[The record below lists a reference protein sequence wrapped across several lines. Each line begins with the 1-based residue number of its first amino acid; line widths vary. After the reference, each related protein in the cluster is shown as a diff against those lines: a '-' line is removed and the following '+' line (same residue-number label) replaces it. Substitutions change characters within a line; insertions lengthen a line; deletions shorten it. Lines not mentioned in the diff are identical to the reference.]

1 MFSLSDRTSEKGK
14 RSKVVFLFWQK
25 EKALIIHIGYGVQ
38 SQSSIKVSSLQAQIF
53 VYGIVQG
60 VGFRPF
66 VFHLA
71 EKHSLTGFVR
81 NRGDA
86 GVEIIIEG
94 SEEHINH
101 FLRDLKSDAPSL
113 AQIFRIT
120 VTKQSDTHQHT
131 AFHIKKSEI
140 QGQAAGSII
149 PYDVATCDTCFQELR
164 NHQNRRHDY
173 FFITCTQC
181 GPRYTIIESLP
192 YDRPHTTMKQFA
204 MCEQCRQE
212 YLDPR
217 NRRFH
222 AQTIACSTCGPQISL
237 TTSNGEA
244 VRGENPIRTAGT
256 LLHDGAIVAIKGNG
270 GFHVVTS
277 AVKSNP
283 LLRLRQVKHRAQ
295 KPFAT
300 MARSLETVSSFAQ
313 INQSERAEL
322 TSSRRPIVLLQKQ
335 LDFPLS
341 NLIAPG
347 LHNIG
352 VMLPYTGLHD
362 MLFDDVTDPAFVM
375 TSANA
380 PSEPIVIHNKE
391 AYQQLGKIVDYFLLH
406 DREISQRC
414 DDSVLRVNLGTPQII
429 RRSRG
434 YAPTPIY
441 IPEIKNT
448 SLGIG
453 AKENVNSCLIVNER
467 AFISQYIGDVEKI
480 ETLDFLRTATDH
492 LLYLTKSQIQ
502 MVGCDLHPQF
512 STRQVAEAY
521 GAAFNCPVQPI
532 QHHHA
537 HALALMGEWSI
548 DEMIG
553 IICDGAGYG
562 SDGTIWGGEVL
573 YCHDD
578 SFQRVGHLQ
587 SHPMVGGDLATR
599 YPLRM
604 AAGILQNHQE
614 FLEWLRSQYD
624 WFPHRDREIQILIHE
639 LEKHRGTLTSS
650 CGRVLDAV
658 AAILNL
664 CRERT
669 YPGEPAMKLEACAQG
684 GQNRL
689 KVRPQIHKSVI
700 NTSNIVHAVYTSR
713 NDYSTRD
720 LAYSVETY
728 LAHGL
733 ANLATQ
739 AAEQQGVKAVGV
751 SGGVTYNAH
760 ICSEI
765 KQAITEQGYEFK
777 MHERIPPGDG
787 GIAFG
792 QAVGVSRKC

>member
-1 MFSLSDRTSEKGK
+1 MFWL
-14 RSKVVFLFWQK
+14 K

-38 SQSSIKVSSLQAQIF
+38 IQSSIKVSSLQAQIL
-53 VYGIVQG
+53 VHGIVQG

-66 VFHLA
+66 IFHLA

-94 SEEHINH
+94 SEDHINY
-101 FLRDLKSDAPSL
+101 FLRDLENDVPPL
-113 AQIFRIT
+113 AQIFGIT
-120 VTKQSDTHQHT
+120 VTQQSSIHQYSG
-131 AFHIKKSEI
+131 FSIMKSER
-140 QGQAAGSII
+140 QGQGAGSII
-149 PYDVATCDTCFQELR
+149 PYDVATCETCFQELR

-192 YDRPHTTMKQFA
+192 YDRPNTTMKQFA
-204 MCEQCRQE
+204 MCDKCRRE
-212 YLDPR
+212 YLDPW

-237 TTSNGEA
+237 TTSKGEA
-244 VRGENPIRTAGT
+244 MIVDDPIRTAGR
-256 LLHDGAIVAIKGNG
+256 LLHDGAIIAIKGNG
-270 GFHVVTS
+270 GFHVVAS

-295 KPFAT
+295 KPFAV
-300 MARSLETVSSFAQ
+300 MARSLETAHSFAQ
-313 INQSERAEL
+313 INQYEQAEL
-322 TSSRRPIVLLQKQ
+322 TSSSRPIVLLTKQ
-335 LDFPLS
+335 LDFSLS

-352 VMLPYTGLHD
+352 VMLPYTGLHYI
-362 MLFDDVTDPAFVM
+362 LFDDVADPAFVM

-380 PSEPIVIHNKE
+380 PSEPIVIHNEE
-391 AYQQLGKIVDYFLLH
+391 AYEQLGKIVDYFLLH
-406 DREISQRC
+406 DRKISQRC
-414 DDSVLRVNLGTPQII
+414 DDSVLRVNLGKPQII

-434 YAPTPIY
+434 YAPAPIY
-441 IPEIKNT
+441 VPGIEGT
-448 SLGIG
+448 SLGVG
-453 AKENVNSCLIVNER
+453 AKENVNSCLIVDDR

-480 ETLDFLRTATDH
+480 ETLDFLRAATDH
-492 LLYLTKSQIQ
+492 LLYLTNSQVEV
-502 MVGCDLHPQF
+502 VGCDLHPRF

-521 GAAFNCPVQPI
+521 GAVFKCHLQPI

-537 HALALMGEWSI
+537 HALALMGEWGI

-562 SDGTIWGGEVL
+562 SDGTIWGGEIL
-573 YCHDD
+573 HCQNGSY
-578 SFQRVGHLQ
+578 QRVGHLQ

-604 AAGILQNHQE
+604 AAGILRNQRE
-614 FLEWLRSQYD
+614 FLEWLQSQD
-624 WFPHRDREIQILIHE
+624 EWFPHGDREIQILIHE
-639 LEKHRGTLTSS
+639 LAKHRGTLTSS

-664 CRERT
+664 NRERT

-689 KVRPQIHKSVI
+689 NVIPQIQNSVI

-713 NDYSTRD
+713 NDYPARD

-728 LAHGL
+728 LARGL

-739 AAEQQGVKAVGV
+739 VAEQQGVKIVGV
-751 SGGVTYNAH
+751 SGGVAYNVH
-760 ICSEI
+760 ICAEM
-765 KQAITEQGYEFK
+765 KRVITEQGYEFR

-792 QAVGVSRKC
+792 QAIGVLRMG